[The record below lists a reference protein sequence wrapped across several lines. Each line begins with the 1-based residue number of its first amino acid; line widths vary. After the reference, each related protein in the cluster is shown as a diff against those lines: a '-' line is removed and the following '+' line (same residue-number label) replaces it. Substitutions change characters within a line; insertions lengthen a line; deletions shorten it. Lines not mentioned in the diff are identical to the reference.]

1 MVISQYNIQL
11 KVSSA
16 MRYLEKKE
24 LIHCDLRAANVL
36 VGERNVCKVADFG
49 LTRCINKTFDQS

>member
-1 MVISQYNIQL
+1 
-11 KVSSA
+11 

-36 VGERNVCKVADFG
+36 VGERIVCKVADFG
-49 LTRCINKTFDQS
+49 LTRCISNAIDKS